1 MAGLN
6 VSESNNSDAF
16 KVLQKIA
23 YLDIHGLSGA
33 GLIRLESGES
43 PKVLRD
49 DNAII
54 DAVKGLGKP
63 INDMRSVL
71 LETYQRE
78 SNAHVFKQMERDIMA
93 DATQEQVLKSTGPKL
108 G

>member
-1 MAGLN
+1 MAGLS

-16 KVLQKIA
+16 KVLQQVA
-23 YLDIHGLSGA
+23 YLDVHGLSGA
-33 GLIRLESGES
+33 GLIRFETGES

-71 LETYQRE
+71 LDSYQRE
-78 SNAHVFKQMERDIMA
+78 SNVHIFKQMERDIME
-93 DATQEQVLKSTGPKL
+93 DATQEPVLKSTGPKL